1 MAEVRRCDL
10 FSLLGRRMGS
20 VEEGS
25 AGRDDASRPAL
36 RKPNLCECAL
46 IRPPSP
52 ISLPPTHV
60 HTSFLKGSDI
70 EEKAEGV
77 GPGNANW

>member
-10 FSLLGRRMGS
+10 FSLLGRRMGN

-36 RKPNLCECAL
+36 RKRNLCECAL

-52 ISLPPTHV
+52 ISLPPTS
-60 HTSFLKGSDI
+60 SFFKGSDI